1 MLKTTWLRSLDGTT
15 NPFMLRIQD
24 IGIKVGDIGWGH
36 AERLLFIRANIM
48 VSIESSNNDLSIV
61 EMAKEIDRQIL
72 DTIKLKH

>member
-1 MLKTTWLRSLDGTT
+1 
-15 NPFMLRIQD
+15 MLRIQD
-24 IGIKVGDIGWGH
+24 IGINVGDIGWGH
-36 AERLLFIRANIM
+36 AESLLFIRANIM